1 MNLYDKYSHI
11 FEHFQSGGR
20 GGKDWKELNCS
31 ESNDEDHLSPTLLT
45 HISELFKKAYAYLHF
60 L

>member
-1 MNLYDKYSHI
+1 MNLYEKYSHM

-31 ESNDEDHLSPTLLT
+31 ESNDEDQL
-45 HISELFKKAYAYLHF
+45 IIHF
-60 L
+60 IDPHFRIA